1 MYIGYLILDILF
13 VLFDLYLIL
22 SVILAVALIIFIITF
37 GVPMLTGAP
46 FAVSSP
52 FKIKKMLPFIV
63 EAIGGRKNLSAVDI
77 GSGDGRIVIALAQ
90 LGLIAHGIEIN
101 PFLAMFS
108 KIKIKAAGL
117 QDKAFI
123 HRTSFWKSDFSQYD
137 IVVLFG
143 VFYIMKKLEQK
154 LMSELKPGAIVIC
167 NHFYFPTW
175 QPIKQEGGVYIYR
188 QSPLKRDS
196 AAAKL

>member
-1 MYIGYLILDILF
+1 MF
-13 VLFDLYLIL
+13 
-22 SVILAVALIIFIITF
+22 
-37 GVPMLTGAP
+37 TGAP

-52 FKIKKMLPFIV
+52 YKIKKIMPFV
-63 EAIGGRKNLSAVDI
+63 LEAMDGRKDLRAVDI
-77 GSGDGRIVIALAQ
+77 GSGDGRIVIALAK

-101 PFLAMFS
+101 PFLAWFS

-117 QDKAFI
+117 QGKAFI
-123 HRTSFWKSDFSQYD
+123 HRASFWKSDFSQYD
-137 IVVLFG
+137 IIVLFG

-154 LMSELKPGAIVIC
+154 LMAEMKPGAIVIC

-175 QPIKQEGGVYIYR
+175 QPIKQEGDVYIYQ
-188 QSPLKRDS
+188 QSPLTRDS